1 MRPARPEWRRA
12 GRGDVPMESIEI
24 AEKLKPIA
32 EKLGCSVAQ
41 LVWSLFFTH
50 ALYNHL
56 LVVVEQFLQGFV
68 RLYESFRTGPGNGG
82 ARSHHDRPAA

>member
-1 MRPARPEWRRA
+1 
-12 GRGDVPMESIEI
+12 MESIEI

-41 LVWSLFFTH
+41 LVWSLFFTL

-56 LVVVEQFLQGFV
+56 LVVVEQLLQGFV
-68 RLYESFRTGPGNGG
+68 RLYDIGDGVVLDEP
-82 ARSHHDRPAA
+82 